1 MTNTFFRCFSLSSWV
16 KSALTTCVIVIGA
29 YVVPQ
34 VSALHIQVE

>member
-29 YVVPQ
+29 CGGYKD
-34 VSALHIQVE
+34 SALDVQIE